1 MVIKKN
7 QATLILVFF
16 SNKFFVAI
24 QGKTFLVLYLK
35 LISLISQ
42 QIPHRL
48 KKVQTKDA
56 QVVSNLDN
64 FEENI
69 SRTIPFLTKL
79 SFTTET
85 RELSSKSKYTS
96 YLTGCQTNEDL
107 GF

>member
-1 MVIKKN
+1 MSTDTTPFEEITKKN
-7 QATLILVFF
+7 V
-16 SNKFFVAI
+16 K
-24 QGKTFLVLYLK
+24 
-35 LISLISQ
+35 
-42 QIPHRL
+42 
-48 KKVQTKDA
+48 
-56 QVVSNLDN
+56 VVSNLDN

-69 SRTIPFLTKL
+69 SRSVPFLAKL